1 MKTIWVIEKGSDS
14 DYWVVGVFSTKE
26 NAQVVCDRINK
37 DESYER
43 ATIDEWPMNPGVEAI
58 NQGHEVYLVWML
70 RDRTVEKVQCKSEG
84 CDFQWALQW
93 ALNDKLTVWRR
104 SEAPAH
110 QGKNVQDC
118 LYGRVFAK
126 DEQHTIKIVNE
137 RRTQM
142 IAQGQW

>member
-1 MKTIWVIEKGSDS
+1 MNTVWIIEQGSYS
-14 DYWVVGVFSTKE
+14 DYRVVGVFSTKE
-26 NAQVVCDRINK
+26 NAQAVCDRINK

-70 RDRTVEKVQCKSEG
+70 RDGTVEKVKCESEG
-84 CDFQWALQW
+84 CDFQW

-104 SEAPAH
+104 SEAPAY

-118 LYGRVFAK
+118 LHGRVFAK
-126 DEQHTIKIVNE
+126 DKQHAIKIVNE